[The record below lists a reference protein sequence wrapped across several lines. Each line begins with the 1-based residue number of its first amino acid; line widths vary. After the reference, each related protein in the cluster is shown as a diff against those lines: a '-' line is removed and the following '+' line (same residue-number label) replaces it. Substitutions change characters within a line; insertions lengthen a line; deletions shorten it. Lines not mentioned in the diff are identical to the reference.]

1 MRHKWGPYL
10 QVPKNSMKFSWKA
23 LPYALHLRREN
34 AILIGKLLKIN
45 QLCQK
50 SQRPLSLENFFREKR
65 RKQMATLHDS
75 KSSCLQLELKKLRE
89 KNV

>member
-50 SQRPLSLENFFREKR
+50 SQWPLSLYLKTFLERKEENKWRPY
-65 RKQMATLHDS
+65 MIPNHHVY
-75 KSSCLQLELKKLRE
+75 
-89 KNV
+89 N